1 MISLKLENIDIEQL
15 DHFISYNNGT
25 ESSEESDEDIK
36 KKDGKKKDPM
46 DLEIERVNEEL
57 KINPGKNTWNVF
69 KVLVSKNKNRF
80 V

>member
-1 MISLKLENIDIEQL
+1 
-15 DHFISYNNGT
+15 
-25 ESSEESDEDIK
+25 
-36 KKDGKKKDPM
+36 M

-80 V
+80 VQDKFDLDLTYITS

>member
-1 MISLKLENIDIEQL
+1 MVSLKIENIDIEQL
-15 DHFISYNNGT
+15 DHFIGYNNWT
-25 ESSEESDEDIK
+25 ESMQESEEEIK
-36 KKDGKKKDPM
+36 KKDVKKKDPM
-46 DLEIERVNEEL
+46 DQEIERVNEEL